1 MKIRKLCMPTLVLA
15 VIVTFSGL
23 MFSGCNAALTATSC
37 DDVYSTSDDD
47 EYLKNYTPSRSSDYV
62 YQDPNFQK
70 QTNSYREAIQNPG
83 ATSQTSLSDT
93 LQEQPAS
100 DYIDYDEDDYY
111 DYAYS
116 ARIRRFHSPVIYYD
130 YYADYYTNMYW
141 YTYDPF
147 YWGTSIY
154 LGYSWWYPTY
164 YSRWYDPF
172 YWSWYSPYYY
182 PYHHH
187 FCCHHH
193 YPHHDICYYNSHDHN
208 SNLYRGISTGTGYIR
223 RGEGAITR
231 AGNIDAT
238 KISRSLGTGSAN
250 TLSKGNVTLN
260 RNATSAGSLT
270 TPSAGKP
277 AISRTNNQAN
287 VSKPLAKPMQRST
300 TATKTI
306 GGSTKPINNPSN
318 TSTITTNRSKNT
330 YTPPAQSRKTTP
342 STIKSNRNINR
353 SNSVG
358 RPSTNRSINRSSS
371 QQNYRSGSR
380 STYSSPSRSSSSSSS
395 RSMGSSSSSRSSSGS
410 SHSIRR

>member
-23 MFSGCNAALTATSC
+23 MFSGCNAALTAASC

-83 ATSQTSLSDT
+83 TTSQTSLSDT
-93 LQEQPAS
+93 LQEEPAS

-231 AGNIDAT
+231 AGNIDGT
-238 KISRSLGTGSAN
+238 KLSRNLGTGSAN

-277 AISRTNNQAN
+277 AISHKQSGQCFKTACKTNATLDHYNQN
-287 VSKPLAKPMQRST
+287 HWRKHQ
-300 TATKTI
+300 
-306 GGSTKPINNPSN
+306 
-318 TSTITTNRSKNT
+318 TN
-330 YTPPAQSRKTTP
+330 Q
-342 STIKSNRNINR
+342 
-353 SNSVG
+353 
-358 RPSTNRSINRSSS
+358 
-371 QQNYRSGSR
+371 
-380 STYSSPSRSSSSSSS
+380 
-395 RSMGSSSSSRSSSGS
+395 
-410 SHSIRR
+410 

>member
-23 MFSGCNAALTATSC
+23 MFSGCNAALTAASC

-182 PYHHH
+182 PYHH

-193 YPHHDICYYNSHDHN
+193 YPHHDICYYNSHDHK
-208 SNLYRGISTGTGYIR
+208 STLYRGISTGTGYIR

>member
-23 MFSGCNAALTATSC
+23 MFSGCNAALTAASC

-83 ATSQTSLSDT
+83 TTSQTSLSDT

-193 YPHHDICYYNSHDHN
+193 YPHHDICYYNSHDYN

-231 AGNIDAT
+231 AGNIDGT
-238 KISRSLGTGSAN
+238 KLSRSLGTGSAN

-260 RNATSAGSLT
+260 RNVTSAGSLT

-300 TATKTI
+300 NATKTI
-306 GGSTKPINNPSN
+306 GGSTRPINNPSN

>member
-23 MFSGCNAALTATSC
+23 MFSGCNAALTAASC

-83 ATSQTSLSDT
+83 TTSQTSLSDT

-231 AGNIDAT
+231 AGNIDGT
-238 KISRSLGTGSAN
+238 KLSRSLETSSAN

-306 GGSTKPINNPSN
+306 GGSTKPINNSSN

-380 STYSSPSRSSSSSSS
+380 STYSSPSRSSSSS
-395 RSMGSSSSSRSSSGS
+395 RSSSTYS
-410 SHSIRR
+410 SVCYSSFCRRRRV